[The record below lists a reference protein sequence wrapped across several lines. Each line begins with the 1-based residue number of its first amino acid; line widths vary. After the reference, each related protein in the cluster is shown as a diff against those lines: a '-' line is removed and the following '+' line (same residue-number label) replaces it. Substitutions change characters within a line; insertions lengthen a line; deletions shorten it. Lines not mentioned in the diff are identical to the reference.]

1 MDCRKPS
8 TGYAMGATLNTL
20 LFDDSDSTLP
30 YIQTKGDRL
39 GQCMVICKTLV
50 TLFSKIEMDG
60 CKVVYIREYEHEVSH
75 QKAPLHTIF
84 APSFGSLGWLRLS
97 SHFTQVF
104 KHSYVGSHEKSQ

>member
-1 MDCRKPS
+1 
-8 TGYAMGATLNTL
+8 MGATLNTL

-84 APSFGSLGWLRLS
+84 CTFLRELRLAS
-97 SHFTQVF
+97 PEFAFYPRFQALVCR
-104 KHSYVGSHEKSQ
+104 